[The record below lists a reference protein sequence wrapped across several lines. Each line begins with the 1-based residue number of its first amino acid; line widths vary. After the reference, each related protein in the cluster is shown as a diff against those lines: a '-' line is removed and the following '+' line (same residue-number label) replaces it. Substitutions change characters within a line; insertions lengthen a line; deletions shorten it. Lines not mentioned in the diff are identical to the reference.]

1 MTGSLLTVGE
11 IASRYKV
18 HRQTVYTWLK
28 QGVCEVRLK
37 SVRVGGSLR
46 IREED
51 LIVFCREIERKKGKG
66 K

>member
-1 MTGSLLTVGE
+1 MPSSLLTAADV
-11 IASRYKV
+11 AQRYKV
-18 HRQTVYTWLK
+18 HRQTVYTWMSR
-28 QGVCEVRLK
+28 GICGVRLE